1 MSPTFLRGEKE
12 NEKFW
17 SRLDGRPDVH
27 IKKLL
32 DIGCSHG
39 SLSVD
44 AAIRGA
50 KRVVG
55 IDTDPERIDFA
66 AAYLIKP
73 CPE

>member
-1 MSPTFLRGEKE
+1 MI
-12 NEKFW
+12 
-17 SRLDGRPDVH
+17 VH
-27 IKKLL
+27 DTPSNDEAQRRERTYSASACYLFSARR
-32 DIGCSHG
+32 IGCGHG